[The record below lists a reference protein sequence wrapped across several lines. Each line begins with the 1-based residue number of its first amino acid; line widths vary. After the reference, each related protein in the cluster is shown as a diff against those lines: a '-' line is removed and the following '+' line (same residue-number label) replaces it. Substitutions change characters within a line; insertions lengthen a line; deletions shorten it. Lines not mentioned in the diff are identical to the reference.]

1 MLKLVAGI
9 WALLIGVF
17 LIMIGNGMQSTLMGV
32 RGEIEGFSTFALS
45 LVASG
50 YFLGF
55 LVGSRITPQ
64 LIRKVG
70 HVRAFAALGSMMSA
84 VLIAYPLLTDPWS
97 WTMLRIVLGFCMSGI
112 YVTAESWLNDRATNE
127 TRGTLLSSYMV
138 AQTAGLVGA
147 QALMNAGDAA
157 GFSLFVLASIFVS
170 LAFTPVLLS
179 AVPLP
184 AAEAVKPMTLR
195 ELYERSPTATIGT
208 ALIGAVIAA
217 QMGMSA
223 VYGAKIGLSVRD
235 VSLFIGVIF
244 IGSLIFQFPV
254 GRLSD
259 LMDRRILMIS
269 LAVVGGV
276 MGVLPFLFQGNFTI
290 LLLAGLI
297 AGGVASP
304 LYSLM
309 IAYTNDY
316 LEREDMPAAASGM
329 IFIFGLGA
337 VGGPVIIGQA
347 MELAGPAVFWV
358 LLAILFAMIAAYT
371 GWRVTQRAAPA
382 GDDSAYLTVLPNS
395 SAVAVDAA
403 YEWYE
408 DAATDAEEESG
419 EGEARRDGGD

>member
-1 MLKLVAGI
+1 MLKLVAGV
-9 WALLIGVF
+9 WALLLGVF

-45 LVASG
+45 LVTSG

-55 LVGSRITPQ
+55 LVGSRITPV

-70 HVRAFAALGSMMSA
+70 HVRSFAALGSLMSA

-97 WTMLRIVLGFCMSGI
+97 WTLLRIVLGFSISGI
-112 YVTAESWLNDRATNE
+112 YVTSESWLNDSATNE
-127 TRGTLLSSYMV
+127 TRGALLSAYML
-138 AQTAGLVGA
+138 AQMAGLVGA
-147 QALMNAGDAA
+147 QGLVNVGDAA
-157 GFSLFVLASIFVS
+157 SSVPFILASIFVS

-184 AAEAVKPMTLR
+184 AVEAVKPMTLR
-195 ELYERSPTATIGT
+195 ELYDRSPTATVGT
-208 ALIGAVIAA
+208 AIVGAVIAA
-217 QMGMSA
+217 QMGMAA
-223 VYGAKIGLSVRD
+223 VYGAKIGLNVRD
-235 VSLFIGVIF
+235 VSIF
-244 IGSLIFQFPV
+244 IASIFLGSLIFQYPV

-259 LMDRRILMIS
+259 LMDRRILIITLS
-269 LAVVGGV
+269 VVGGV
-276 MGVLPFLFQGNFTI
+276 ASLFPFFIQGSFLVLLV
-290 LLLAGLI
+290 AGLF

-329 IFIFGLGA
+329 IFIYGVGA
-337 VGGPVIIGQA
+337 VSGPIIIGQA
-347 MELAGPAVFWV
+347 MEMAGPAIFWV
-358 LLAILFAMIAAYT
+358 LMTILFAMIAAYT
-371 GWRVTQRAAPA
+371 GWRVTQRAAPI
-382 GDDSAYLTVLPNS
+382 GDDSAYIAVLPTS

-408 DAATDAEEESG
+408 EAASESEAED
-419 EGEARRDGGD
+419 EAAAI